1 MNETQRL
8 LYSAVTIAA
17 LSQALAIVG
26 TRSNWVLALLVAL
39 NLLVC
44 VLGYRTGSHRI
55 YWLLWGIVTIAAC
68 FMLGLSNPVSLLRI
82 GVEILLGL

>member
-26 TRSNWVLALLVAL
+26 IRSNWVLALLVAS

-44 VLGYRTGSHRI
+44 VLGYRTGRHRV
-55 YWLLWGIVTIAAC
+55 YWVLWGVVTVAAC

-82 GVEILLGL
+82 GLGILFGI

>member
-17 LSQALAIVG
+17 LSQALAIVD

-44 VLGYRTGSHRI
+44 VLGYRTGRHRI
-55 YWLLWGIVTIAAC
+55 YWLIWGIVTIAAC

-82 GVEILLGL
+82 GLGILFGI